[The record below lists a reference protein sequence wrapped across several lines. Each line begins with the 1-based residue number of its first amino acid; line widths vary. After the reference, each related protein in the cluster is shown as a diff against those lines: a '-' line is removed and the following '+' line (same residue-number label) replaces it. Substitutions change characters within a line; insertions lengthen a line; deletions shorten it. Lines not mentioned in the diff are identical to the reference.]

1 MSEQPNHSNASSQI
15 SVPAGE
21 PQVGEAQAQPASPEP
36 VQSQKSEAHNEAKA
50 DPMREAIGRF
60 LHRVRD
66 LQVCASIFLKEAQNL
81 RLQRLEELKKE
92 ALEIRGQLKSHSD
105 YNTGLGIKR
114 IMGLF
119 RRLEREKSSDI
130 SAALRLS
137 LFLGLF
143 SAFES
148 FTGDLLRAIYTKKP
162 DLFKT
167 VGRSVP
173 VAEILQYS
181 SFDELKAAVL
191 EQEIEVFR
199 RKSYVEQ
206 FESLETFF
214 GLSLRAFER
223 WPDFVEASQRRNLYT
238 HCDGIISDQYLE
250 ACRAAG
256 ANLPTDAKKGD
267 RLKLTAKYLKS
278 SCELLMEVGLKLGQT
293 L

>member
-1 MSEQPNHSNASSQI
+1 MC
-15 SVPAGE
+15 
-21 PQVGEAQAQPASPEP
+21 
-36 VQSQKSEAHNEAKA
+36 
-50 DPMREAIGRF
+50 EAIGRF

-66 LQVCASIFLKEAQNL
+66 LQVCASIFLNEAQKL

-114 IMGLF
+114 IIGLL

-148 FTGDLLRAIYTKKP
+148 FTGDLLRAIYAKKP

-173 VAEILQYS
+173 VVEILQYS

-199 RKSYVEQ
+199 LLP
-206 FESLETFF
+206 FL
-214 GLSLRAFER
+214 
-223 WPDFVEASQRRNLYT
+223 
-238 HCDGIISDQYLE
+238 
-250 ACRAAG
+250 AAI
-256 ANLPTDAKKGD
+256 
-267 RLKLTAKYLKS
+267 
-278 SCELLMEVGLKLGQT
+278 
-293 L
+293 